1 MFTLSKSSRSCCY
14 IVCLHFPWVRLRGVK
29 RNLFRIPLTDPVY
42 TGNNAKSGRYKLR
55 LRVLSNFDERQTSQ
69 KNSQC
74 EIRRIREARGAP
86 KSHFRN
92 TAYVTRLRGPHD
104 ARVSPAARMSPAA
117 SYFSPKLETP
127 LTLLQANEYF
137 ICVLLSW
144 WCNCFS
150 LESNYE
156 FNYALESL
164 VKTRPDLTP
173 TRSGIHQVP
182 QSREIGQFRIVLT
195 CVDTKPPWGSL
206 WLANHVTIGPAYFNR
221 PRAICASNA

>member
-1 MFTLSKSSRSCCY
+1 MFTLSKSSKSCCF
-14 IVCLHFPWVRLRGVK
+14 IFCLHFPWVRLRGVK
-29 RNLFRIPLTDPVY
+29 RNLFRIPLTDQVY

-74 EIRRIREARGAP
+74 EIRRIRDARGAP

-92 TAYVTRLRGPHD
+92 TAYLTRLRGPHD
-104 ARVSPAARMSPAA
+104 ARLVPAA

-127 LTLLQANEYF
+127 LTIIQANEHF

-144 WCNCFS
+144 WCNSFS

-156 FNYALESL
+156 FNYACTWIVSENPPRLNTNQVRNTPSSPIAQNRTILHCSHLCWHEASL
-164 VKTRPDLTP
+164 
-173 TRSGIHQVP
+173 
-182 QSREIGQFRIVLT
+182 RIPLT
-195 CVDTKPPWGSL
+195 CQ
-206 WLANHVTIGPAYFNR
+206 
-221 PRAICASNA
+221 PRHNWTGIL